1 MDDDLEAQAQGGDAE
16 AQFRLGQMLLH
27 GLGVAFDEAAG
38 LEWYHRAAA
47 QGYERAQF
55 ALGEVYKE
63 GRVTPQDL
71 IQASMWLSIVIQG
84 GGDLAMAARE
94 SHDHLAPY
102 LTPEQSHEAASR
114 TGAWTPS
121 S

>member
-55 ALGEVYKE
+55 AVGEVYKE

-71 IQASMWLSIVIQG
+71 VQASMWLTLVIAG
-84 GGDLAMAARE
+84 GGELALAARE

-102 LTPEQSHEAASR
+102 LTLQQGQEAASR
-114 TGAWTPS
+114 AAAWTPS
-121 S
+121 D

>member
-1 MDDDLEAQAQGGDAE
+1 MDDDLEARAREGDAE
-16 AQFRLGQMLLH
+16 SQFRLGQMLLH

-38 LEWYHRAAA
+38 LEWYHRSAA

-71 IQASMWLSIVIQG
+71 VQGSMWLSLVMQAG
-84 GGDLAMAARE
+84 GQLAQAARE

-102 LTPEQSHEAASR
+102 LTPEQGEEAASR
-114 TGAWTPS
+114 AAAWTPG
-121 S
+121 